1 MRPDGEPAAVGEA
14 LRSPVLIRYQPR
26 YREGDAPR
34 GPTGPARARGRG
46 DRIRPFA
53 AAHESECDAVDG
65 SSPGTRVP
73 SKWVPLE
80 APTVRRSYLCRR
92 LQRLVSIS
100 PSRFSR
106 CMELKRLGKWSSA
119 VS

>member
-53 AAHESECDAVDG
+53 AAHESE
-65 SSPGTRVP
+65 SGTERTSATRPTMSVP
-73 SKWVPLE
+73 W
-80 APTVRRSYLCRR
+80 
-92 LQRLVSIS
+92 
-100 PSRFSR
+100 
-106 CMELKRLGKWSSA
+106 G
-119 VS
+119 